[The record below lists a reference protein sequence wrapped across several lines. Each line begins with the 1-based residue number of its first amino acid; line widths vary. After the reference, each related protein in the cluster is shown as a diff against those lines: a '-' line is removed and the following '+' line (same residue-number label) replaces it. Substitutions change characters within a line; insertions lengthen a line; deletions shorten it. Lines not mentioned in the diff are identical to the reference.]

1 MHIFPS
7 LVKFFDLIFNRRTV
21 LNLSFLPLFPA
32 ETPTPSQASTGV
44 NSIKISTASGVGA
57 VGTVGGN
64 EEVVTVNGKN
74 SSIIYLSPERQPTTV
89 NVSTPSST
97 PAPNKDYLIEKSIH
111 RSVF

>member
-7 LVKFFDLIFNRRTV
+7 FVKFFDLIFNRRTV

-57 VGTVGGN
+57 VGPVGGN

-97 PAPNKDYLIEKSIH
+97 PGPNKDYLIEKSIH